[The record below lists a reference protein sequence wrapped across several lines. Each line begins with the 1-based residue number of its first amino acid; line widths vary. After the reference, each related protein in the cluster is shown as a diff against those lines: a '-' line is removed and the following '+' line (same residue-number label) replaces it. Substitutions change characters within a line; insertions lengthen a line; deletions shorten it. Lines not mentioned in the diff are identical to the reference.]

1 MHINNNEE
9 IRSLFLNIHNL
20 PVLKTN
26 NLFGQ
31 DHNNKIKNLIL
42 AYEKNNPV
50 GMESNVKAWSSSYQ
64 THKET
69 DVFSGYLNF
78 ISDFSQNIYNNM
90 FSINQELSL
99 SDFWVSHYKKGD
111 YTKKHNHGSSFNG
124 NVISGCYYVHVE
136 EGASPIIFEGEEP
149 IYPENDT
156 LIIFSSNLYH
166 EVPPTDT
173 ERIVMS
179 FNIVQNSAPEFNPSN
194 LKDIENLLINDQNLS
209 STENVL

>member
-26 NLFGQ
+26 ELFGQ
-31 DHNNKIKNLIL
+31 DHNKKIKNLIL
-42 AYEKNNPV
+42 DYEKNNPV

-69 DVFSGYLNF
+69 DVFSEYLSC
-78 ISDFSQNIYNNM
+78 ISGFSQNIYNNM
-90 FSINQELSL
+90 FSVNQELSL
-99 SDFWVSHYKKGD
+99 LDFWVSHYKKGD

-156 LIIFSSNLYH
+156 LIIFSSYLYH
-166 EVPPTDT
+166 EVPPTDA

-179 FNIVQNSAPEFNPSN
+179 FNLIQNNIPNHNPDH
-194 LKDIENLLINDQNLS
+194 LKKMENILKS
-209 STENVL
+209 V

>member
-50 GMESNVKAWSSSYQ
+50 GMESYVKAWSSSYQ

-179 FNIVQNSAPEFNPSN
+179 FNLVQNSAPEFNPSN
-194 LKDIENLLINDQNLS
+194 LKDIENLLINYQNLS

>member
-1 MHINNNEE
+1 MHIRNDEE
-9 IRSLFLNIHNL
+9 IRSLFFNIHNL

-26 NLFGQ
+26 ELFGQ
-31 DHNNKIKNLIL
+31 DHNKKIKNLIL
-42 AYEKNNPV
+42 DYEKNNPV

-69 DVFSGYLNF
+69 DVFSGYLSC

-90 FSINQELSL
+90 FSVNQELSL

-124 NVISGCYYVHVE
+124 NVISGCYYVYVE
-136 EGASPIIFEGEEP
+136 KGASPIIFEGEEP

-156 LIIFSSNLYH
+156 LIIFSSFLYH
-166 EVPPTDT
+166 EVPPTDA

-179 FNIVQNSAPEFNPSN
+179 FNLIQNNIPNHNPDHI
-194 LKDIENLLINDQNLS
+194 KKM
-209 STENVL
+209 ENVLKSM

>member
-1 MHINNNEE
+1 MHSIKNETLHKL
-9 IRSLFLNIHNL
+9 LFNIHDL
-20 PVLKTN
+20 PITQIH

-31 DHNNKIKNLIL
+31 EDCNNIKNLIL
-42 AYEKNNPV
+42 DYEKNNPV
-50 GMESNVKAWSSSYQ
+50 GMESNVKAWSSDYY

-69 DVFSGYLNF
+69 DVFSGYLSF
-78 ISDFSQNIYNNM
+78 ISGFSQNIYNNM
-90 FSINQELSL
+90 FSVNSELLL
-99 SDFWVSHYKKGD
+99 SNFWVSHYRKGD
-111 YTKKHNHGSSFNG
+111 YTKKHNHAPPHQRT
-124 NVISGCYYVHVE
+124 VLSGCYYAHVE
-136 EGASPIIFEGEEP
+136 KGSSPIIFEGEEP

-179 FNIVQNSAPEFNPSN
+179 FNLVQNSAPEFNPSN
-194 LKDIENLLINDQNLS
+194 LKDIENFLINDQNLS

>member
-50 GMESNVKAWSSSYQ
+50 GMESNVKAWSSSYH

-179 FNIVQNSAPEFNPSN
+179 FNLIQNNIPEFNPNN
-194 LKDIENLLINDQNLS
+194 LKNMENILRNH
-209 STENVL
+209 

>member
-42 AYEKNNPV
+42 GYEKNNPV
-50 GMESNVKAWSSSYQ
+50 GMESYVKAWSSSYQ

-156 LIIFSSNLYH
+156 LIIFSSFLY
-166 EVPPTDT
+166 
-173 ERIVMS
+173 
-179 FNIVQNSAPEFNPSN
+179 N
-194 LKDIENLLINDQNLS
+194 
-209 STENVL
+209 

>member
-42 AYEKNNPV
+42 GYEKNNPV
-50 GMESNVKAWSSSYQ
+50 GMESYVKAWSSSYQ

>member
-50 GMESNVKAWSSSYQ
+50 GMESYVKAWSSSYQ

>member
-1 MHINNNEE
+1 MQKINNEKIQE
-9 IRSLFLNIHNL
+9 LFLNIQCL

-26 NLFGQ
+26 EFFGQ
-31 DHNNKIKNLIL
+31 EHNNKIKNLIL
-42 AYEKNNPV
+42 DYEKDNPV

-69 DVFSGYLNF
+69 DVFSGYLSC
-78 ISDFSQNIYNNM
+78 ISGFSQNIYNNM
-90 FSINQELSL
+90 FSVNQELSL

-124 NVISGCYYVHVE
+124 NVISGCYYVYVE

-156 LIIFSSNLYH
+156 LIIFSSYLYH
-166 EVPPTDT
+166 EVPPTDA

-179 FNIVQNSAPEFNPSN
+179 FNLIQNNIPDHNP
-194 LKDIENLLINDQNLS
+194 DQIKKI
-209 STENVL
+209 ENVLKSV

>member
-1 MHINNNEE
+1 MHQINNEKVQE
-9 IRSLFLNIHNL
+9 LFLNIHNL

-42 AYEKNNPV
+42 DYEKNNPV
-50 GMESNVKAWSSSYQ
+50 GMESNVKAWSSSYL
-64 THKET
+64 THEET
-69 DVFSGYLNF
+69 DVFSEYLSY

-90 FSINQELSL
+90 FSVNSELLL
-99 SDFWVSHYKKGD
+99 SNFWVSHYRKGD
-111 YTKKHNHGSSFNG
+111 YTKKHNHGTSFTS

-166 EVPPTDT
+166 EVPPTDA

-179 FNIVQNSAPEFNPSN
+179 FNLIQNNIPNFNSDHIKN
-194 LKDIENLLINDQNLS
+194 IENFLGNEQDLS
-209 STENVL
+209 SVENML

>member
-1 MHINNNEE
+1 MQKINNEKIQE
-9 IRSLFLNIHNL
+9 LFLNIQCL

-26 NLFGQ
+26 EFFGQ
-31 DHNNKIKNLIL
+31 EHNNKIKNLIL
-42 AYEKNNPV
+42 DYEKDNPV

-69 DVFSGYLNF
+69 DVFSGYLSC
-78 ISDFSQNIYNNM
+78 ISGFSQNIYNNM
-90 FSINQELSL
+90 FSVNQELSL

-156 LIIFSSNLYH
+156 LIIFSSYLYH
-166 EVPPTDT
+166 EVPPTDA

-179 FNIVQNSAPEFNPSN
+179 FNLIQNNIPDHNP
-194 LKDIENLLINDQNLS
+194 DQIKKI
-209 STENVL
+209 ENVLKSV

>member
-1 MHINNNEE
+1 MQKINNEKIQE
-9 IRSLFLNIHNL
+9 LFLNIQCL

-26 NLFGQ
+26 EFFGQ
-31 DHNNKIKNLIL
+31 EHNNKIKNLIL
-42 AYEKNNPV
+42 DYEKDNPV

-69 DVFSGYLNF
+69 DVFSGYLSC
-78 ISDFSQNIYNNM
+78 ISGFSQNIYNNM
-90 FSINQELSL
+90 FSVNQELSL

-156 LIIFSSNLYH
+156 LIIFSSKLYH
-166 EVPPTDT
+166 EVPPTDA

-179 FNIVQNSAPEFNPSN
+179 FNLIQNNIPSFNPDHIKN
-194 LKDIENLLINDQNLS
+194 IENILKS
-209 STENVL
+209 V

>member
-69 DVFSGYLNF
+69 DVFSG
-78 ISDFSQNIYNNM
+78 
-90 FSINQELSL
+90 
-99 SDFWVSHYKKGD
+99 
-111 YTKKHNHGSSFNG
+111 
-124 NVISGCYYVHVE
+124 
-136 EGASPIIFEGEEP
+136 
-149 IYPENDT
+149 
-156 LIIFSSNLYH
+156 
-166 EVPPTDT
+166 
-173 ERIVMS
+173 
-179 FNIVQNSAPEFNPSN
+179 
-194 LKDIENLLINDQNLS
+194 
-209 STENVL
+209 

>member
-1 MHINNNEE
+1 MHQINNEKIQE
-9 IRSLFLNIHNL
+9 LFLNIHNL

-42 AYEKNNPV
+42 DYEKNNPV

-69 DVFSGYLNF
+69 DVFSEYLSC
-78 ISDFSQNIYNNM
+78 ISGFSQNIYNNM
-90 FSINQELSL
+90 FSVNQELSP

-111 YTKKHNHGSSFNG
+111 YTKKHNHGGSFNR

-156 LIIFSSNLYH
+156 LIIFSSYLYH
-166 EVPPTDT
+166 EVPPTDA

-179 FNIVQNSAPEFNPSN
+179 FNLIQNNIPNHNPDYI
-194 LKDIENLLINDQNLS
+194 KKM
-209 STENVL
+209 ENVLKNDQTCQ

>member
-1 MHINNNEE
+1 MQKINNEKIQE
-9 IRSLFLNIHNL
+9 LFLNIQCL

-26 NLFGQ
+26 EFFGQ
-31 DHNNKIKNLIL
+31 EHNNKIKNLIL
-42 AYEKNNPV
+42 DYEKDNPV

-69 DVFSGYLNF
+69 DVFSGYLSC
-78 ISDFSQNIYNNM
+78 ISGFSQNIYNNM
-90 FSINQELSL
+90 FSVNQELSL

-124 NVISGCYYVHVE
+124 NVISGCYYVYVE

-156 LIIFSSNLYH
+156 LIIFSSKLYH
-166 EVPPTDT
+166 EVPPTDA

-179 FNIVQNSAPEFNPSN
+179 FNLIQNNIPSFNPDHIKN
-194 LKDIENLLINDQNLS
+194 IENILKS
-209 STENVL
+209 V

>member
-1 MHINNNEE
+1 MHIRNDEE
-9 IRSLFLNIHNL
+9 IRSLFFNIHNL

-26 NLFGQ
+26 ELFGQ
-31 DHNNKIKNLIL
+31 DHNKKIKNLIL
-42 AYEKNNPV
+42 DYEKNNPV
-50 GMESNVKAWSSSYQ
+50 GMESNVKAWSSGYQ

-69 DVFSGYLNF
+69 DVFSEYLNF

-124 NVISGCYYVHVE
+124 NVISGCYYVYVE

-156 LIIFSSNLYH
+156 LIIFSSFLYH
-166 EVPPTDT
+166 EVPPTDA

-179 FNIVQNSAPEFNPSN
+179 FNLIQNNIPNHNPDHI
-194 LKDIENLLINDQNLS
+194 KKM
-209 STENVL
+209 ENVLKSM

>member
-1 MHINNNEE
+1 VQKINNEKIQE
-9 IRSLFLNIHNL
+9 LFLNIQCL

-26 NLFGQ
+26 EFFGQ
-31 DHNNKIKNLIL
+31 EHNNKIKNLIL
-42 AYEKNNPV
+42 DYEKDNPV

-69 DVFSGYLNF
+69 DVFSGYLSC
-78 ISDFSQNIYNNM
+78 ISGFSQNIYNNM
-90 FSINQELSL
+90 FSVNQELSL

-156 LIIFSSNLYH
+156 LIIFSSYLYH
-166 EVPPTDT
+166 EVPPTDA

-179 FNIVQNSAPEFNPSN
+179 FNLIQNNIPDHNP
-194 LKDIENLLINDQNLS
+194 DQIKKI
-209 STENVL
+209 ENVLKSV

>member
-31 DHNNKIKNLIL
+31 EVCNNIKNEIL
-42 AYEKNNPV
+42 DYEKDNPV
-50 GMESNVKAWSSSYQ
+50 GMESNVKAWSSGYQ

-69 DVFSGYLNF
+69 DVFSGYLSC
-78 ISDFSQNIYNNM
+78 ISGFSQNIYNNM
-90 FSINQELSL
+90 FSVNQELSL

-136 EGASPIIFEGEEP
+136 EGASPIIFEGEES
-149 IYPENDT
+149 IHHEIDT
-156 LIIFSSNLYH
+156 LIIFSSYLYH
-166 EVPPTDT
+166 EVPPTDA

-179 FNIVQNSAPEFNPSN
+179 FNLIQNNIPDHNP
-194 LKDIENLLINDQNLS
+194 DQIKKI
-209 STENVL
+209 ENVLKSV